1 MKTVAIVSCNDNY
14 DFETRTRYVR
24 DFFEM
29 KGYNVTFIIAD
40 FDHRNKVSY
49 KVDRSDNIEYIHV
62 RAYKKNLSI
71 NRLLSHLD
79 FAHGVKKKIKKS
91 DFDVVYHCAPP
102 NCTIKVLSEMKDI
115 KNYELIT
122 EIGDM
127 WPETIPVSNRIK
139 KVLYFPLHV
148 WANLRDKYLFN
159 SNAIIAECDL
169 FNNQLKNITGI
180 SNVNTLYFCKK
191 SNFVNY
197 DYDEYHKQIE
207 LCYLGLYNNI
217 IDYKIIGEL
226 VKSISNKRRVIVHII
241 GDGEK
246 KSELINSIINNGGF
260 VEYHG
265 KIFEEKEKKDIFSK
279 CSYALNIMKSSVNVG
294 MTMKS
299 LDYFSFGIPII
310 NNINGDIGEMI
321 DLYKIGFNINS
332 DNIRGV
338 ANLITNYDINDYI
351 DMRNNVRIVH
361 DKYFSVENFNE
372 KMNEILNMR

>member
-71 NRLLSHLD
+71 NRILSHLD
-79 FAHGVKKKIKKS
+79 FAHGVKKMIKKS
-91 DFDVVYHCAPP
+91 NFDVVYHCAPP
-102 NCTIKVLSEMKDI
+102 NCTIKVLSQMKDI

-127 WPETIPVSNRIK
+127 WPETMPVSNGIK

-180 SNVNTLYFCKK
+180 SNVKTLYFCKK

-197 DYDEYHKQIE
+197 DYDECHRTIE
-207 LCYLGLYNNI
+207 LCYLGSINNI

-226 VKSISNKRRVIVHII
+226 VKAIANKRRVVVHII

-246 KSELINSIINNGGF
+246 KNELINSIINNGGF

-310 NNINGDIGEMI
+310 NNINGDIGKMI

-332 DNIRGV
+332 DNISGV
-338 ANLITNYDINDYI
+338 ANLITDYDINDYI
-351 DMRNNVRIVH
+351 DMRNNVKIVH

-372 KMNEILNMR
+372 KMNEILDMR